1 MYEKFIFCNLKFFP
15 PFSPNESIYFVL
27 CKKCCE
33 SIYFVLYL
41 MRKDCVITH
50 ILLQMNLYIVHLTTQ
65 YIDSFGEKCV

>member
-15 PFSPNESIYFVL
+15 PFSPNESIYFVP

-50 ILLQMNLYIVHLTTQ
+50 ILLQMNLYIR
-65 YIDSFGEKCV
+65 IGEFHRPFKTPPRI

>member
-1 MYEKFIFCNLKFFP
+1 MYEKFIFCNLKFFS
-15 PFSPNESIYFVL
+15 PFSPNESIYFVP

-33 SIYFVLYL
+33 SMYFVLYL

-65 YIDSFGEKCV
+65 YIDSFGKECV